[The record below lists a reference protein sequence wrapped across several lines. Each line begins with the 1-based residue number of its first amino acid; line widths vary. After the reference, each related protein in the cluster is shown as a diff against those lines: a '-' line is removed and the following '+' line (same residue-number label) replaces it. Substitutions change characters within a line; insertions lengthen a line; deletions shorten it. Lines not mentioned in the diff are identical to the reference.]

1 MLVQTV
7 LTWFD
12 GTPEGEELLQSAID
26 VALWFDA
33 HLRVAS
39 ISFVPEFRRTAQYT
53 PGRAVLR
60 MQAAKEA
67 SDLMRLAFARFE
79 AQGVHGVAF
88 PFVTTR
94 SDFKRQF
101 KGLSRCADVIVQ
113 SEMSLLTEDGTLPF
127 TARKRIA

>member
-12 GTPEGEELLQSAID
+12 GAPEGEEQLQSAID
-26 VALWFDA
+26 AALWFDA
-33 HLRVAS
+33 HLSVAS
-39 ISFVPEFRRTAQYT
+39 ISFVPEFRRAAQYS
-53 PGRAVLR
+53 PDRAVLR

-67 SDLMRLAFARFE
+67 LDLTRLVFARLE

-94 SDFKRQF
+94 ADFKRQI

-113 SEMSLLTEDGTLPF
+113 SETSLLIEDGTLPF
-127 TARKRIA
+127 AARKRIA

>member
-12 GTPEGEELLQSAID
+12 GAPEGEEQLQSAID
-26 VALWFDA
+26 AALWFDA
-33 HLRVAS
+33 HLSVAS
-39 ISFVPEFRRTAQYT
+39 ISYVPEFRRAAQCT
-53 PGRAVLR
+53 PDHAVLR
-60 MQAAKEA
+60 MQAAREA
-67 SDLMRLAFARFE
+67 LDRTRLVFDQLE
-79 AQGVHGVAF
+79 AQGVSGVTF

-94 SDFKRQF
+94 ADFKRQF

-113 SEMSLLTEDGTLPF
+113 SEMSLLIEDGTLPF